1 MRTTVD
7 ITVETPGLAVDI
19 LSEAS
24 GLPKQRIKDAMAK
37 GACWWTLKGKI
48 VRLRKAKRDVKAGTR
63 MQLYYDEAVLTRK
76 APEAELLEDKGH
88 YSVWFKPHGLL
99 AQGSQWG
106 DHCSL
111 LRVAEVQLTRPC
123 FLIHRLDADAAGLML
138 IAHDSKAAAALS
150 QLFAGRTIVKQYL
163 ADVTG
168 VLDVKE
174 QTIDGDIDGKA
185 AISHVSTFY
194 INAGS
199 INTNALNSNSI
210 NASSINT
217 KAEDTEASTSR
228 VNVRIETGRK
238 HQIRRHLASIGHPI
252 VADRLYGSA
261 AGVPLQLLAYYLQFN
276 CPLTKSKMT
285 LELPERLKQLGLETL
300 QKFPKGSSLQES
312 ADAKRS

>member
-7 ITVETPGLAVDI
+7 ITVASPGLAVDI

-63 MQLYYDEAVLTRK
+63 MQLYYDEAVLARK
-76 APEAELLEDKGH
+76 APEAELLEDKGR

-111 LRVAEVQLTRPC
+111 LRVAEVQLNRPC

-150 QLFAGRTIVKQYL
+150 QLFSGRTIIKQYL

-168 VLDVKE
+168 VLDVKV
-174 QTIDGDIDGKA
+174 QTINGEIDGKA
-185 AISHVSTFY
+185 AISHVSTLY

-199 INTNALNSNSI
+199 INASAVNT
-210 NASSINT
+210 SSINT
-217 KAEDTEASTSR
+217 GASTSR

-238 HQIRRHLASIGHPI
+238 HQIRRHLAGIGHPI
-252 VADRLYGSA
+252 VADRLYGTA
-261 AGVPLQLLAYYLQFN
+261 AGVPLQLLAYYLQFD
-276 CPLTKSKMT
+276 CPLTQGKIT
-285 LELPERLKQLGLETL
+285 LELPDRLKQLAI
-300 QKFPKGSSLQES
+300 KN
-312 ADAKRS
+312 R

>member
-63 MQLYYDEAVLTRK
+63 MQLYYDEAVLARK
-76 APEAELLEDKGH
+76 APEAELLEDKGR

-111 LRVAEVQLTRPC
+111 LRVAEVQLNRPC

-174 QTIDGDIDGKA
+174 QTINGEIDGKA
-185 AISHVSTFY
+185 AISHVSTLY
-194 INAGS
+194 IN
-199 INTNALNSNSI
+199 T
-210 NASSINT
+210 SSINT
-217 KAEDTEASTSR
+217 SSIINKAVDTKVVNTEGANTKANRTEANTSR

-252 VADRLYGSA
+252 VADRLYGTA
-261 AGVPLQLLAYYLQFN
+261 AGVPLQLLAYYLQFD
-276 CPLTKSKMT
+276 CPLAKSKIT
-285 LELPERLKQLGLETL
+285 LELPERLKQLG
-300 QKFPKGSSLQES
+300 S
-312 ADAKRS
+312 DAL

>member
-63 MQLYYDEAVLTRK
+63 MQLYYDEAVLARK
-76 APEAELLEDKGH
+76 APEAELLEDKGR

-111 LRVAEVQLTRPC
+111 LRVAEVQLNRPC

-150 QLFAGRTIVKQYL
+150 QLFAGRTIIKQYL

-174 QTIDGDIDGKA
+174 QTIDGEIDGKA
-185 AISHVSTFY
+185 AISHVSTLY
-194 INAGS
+194 INTSFIDTSAA
-199 INTNALNSNSI
+199 NT
-210 NASSINT
+210 
-217 KAEDTEASTSR
+217 DASTSR

-261 AGVPLQLLAYYLQFN
+261 AGVPLHLMAYYLQFD
-276 CPLTKSKMT
+276 CPLAKSKIT
-285 LELPERLKQLGLETL
+285 LELPERLKKLGSNAL
-300 QKFPKGSSLQES
+300 
-312 ADAKRS
+312 

>member
-63 MQLYYDEAVLTRK
+63 MQLYYDEAVLARK
-76 APEAELLEDKGH
+76 APEAELLEDKGR

-111 LRVAEVQLTRPC
+111 LRVAEVQLNRPC

-150 QLFAGRTIVKQYL
+150 QLFAGRTIIKQYL

-174 QTIDGDIDGKA
+174 QTINGEIDGKA
-185 AISHVSTFY
+185 AISHVSTLY
-194 INAGS
+194 IN
-199 INTNALNSNSI
+199 T
-210 NASSINT
+210 SSINT
-217 KAEDTEASTSR
+217 SSIINKAVDTKVVNTEGANTKANRTEANTSR

-252 VADRLYGSA
+252 VADRLYGTA
-261 AGVPLQLLAYYLQFN
+261 AGVPLQLLAYYLQFD
-276 CPLTKSKMT
+276 CPLAKSKIT
-285 LELPERLKQLGLETL
+285 LELPERLKQLG
-300 QKFPKGSSLQES
+300 S
-312 ADAKRS
+312 DAL

>member
-7 ITVETPGLAVDI
+7 ITIETPGLAVDI

-63 MQLYYDEAVLTRK
+63 MQLYYDEAVLARK
-76 APEAELLEDKGH
+76 APEAELLEDKAR

-111 LRVAEVQLTRPC
+111 LRVAEVQLNRPC

-150 QLFAGRTIVKQYL
+150 QLFAGRTIIKQYL
-163 ADVTG
+163 AEVTG
-168 VLDVKE
+168 VLDVSE
-174 QTIDGDIDGKA
+174 RMIDVEIDGKA
-185 AISHVSTFY
+185 AVSHVSTLTVH
-194 INAGS
+194 NKAT
-199 INTNALNSNSI
+199 NTGAV
-210 NASSINT
+210 NT
-217 KAEDTEASTSR
+217 KATDTQASTSR

-252 VADRLYGSA
+252 VADRLYGTA
-261 AGVPLQLLAYYLQFN
+261 AGVPLQLLAYYLQFE
-276 CPLTKSKMT
+276 CPFARAKMT
-285 LELPERLKQLGLETL
+285 LELPERLKQLA
-300 QKFPKGSSLQES
+300 P
-312 ADAKRS
+312 AAP

>member
-63 MQLYYDEAVLTRK
+63 MQLYYDEAVLARK
-76 APEAELLEDKGH
+76 APVAELLEDKAR

-111 LRVAEVQLTRPC
+111 LRVAEMQLNRPC
-123 FLIHRLDADAAGLML
+123 FLVHRLDADAAGLML

-163 ADVTG
+163 AEVTG

-174 QTIDGDIDGKA
+174 QTIDGEIDGKA
-185 AISHVSTFY
+185 AVSHVTTLY

-199 INTNALNSNSI
+199 ID
-210 NASSINT
+210 ASSINT
-217 KAEDTEASTSR
+217 SSVVNKAVDTKVVHTEEANTKANRNEANTSR

-252 VADRLYGSA
+252 VADRLYGTA
-261 AGVPLQLLAYYLQFN
+261 AGVPLQLLAYYLQFD
-276 CPLTKSKMT
+276 CPLAKSKIT
-285 LELPERLKQLGLETL
+285 LELPQRLKQLV
-300 QKFPKGSSLQES
+300 S
-312 ADAKRS
+312 DAL

>member
-7 ITVETPGLAVDI
+7 ITVESPGLAVDI

-63 MQLYYDEAVLTRK
+63 MQLYYDEAVLARK
-76 APEAELLEDKGH
+76 APEAELLEDKAR

-111 LRVAEVQLTRPC
+111 LRVAEVQLNRPC

-150 QLFAGRTIVKQYL
+150 QLFAGRTIIKQYL

-168 VLDVKE
+168 VLEVKA
-174 QTIDGDIDGKA
+174 QTIDGEIDGKA
-185 AISHVSTFY
+185 AVSHVSALTV
-194 INAGS
+194 
-199 INTNALNSNSI
+199 NTL
-210 NASSINT
+210 
-217 KAEDTEASTSR
+217 ASTSR

-252 VADRLYGSA
+252 VADRLYGTA
-261 AGVPLQLLAYYLQFN
+261 AGVPLQLLAYYLQFD
-276 CPLTKSKMT
+276 CPFARVKMT
-285 LELPERLKQLGLETL
+285 LELPERLKQLA
-300 QKFPKGSSLQES
+300 P
-312 ADAKRS
+312 AAP

>member
-37 GACWWTLKGKI
+37 GACWWTLRGKI

-63 MQLYYDEAVLTRK
+63 VQLYYDEAVLARK
-76 APEAELLEDKGH
+76 APEAELLEDKSR

-111 LRVAEVQLTRPC
+111 LRVAEVQLNRPC

-150 QLFAGRTIVKQYL
+150 QLFAGRTIIKQYL

-174 QTIDGDIDGKA
+174 QTIDGNIDGKA
-185 AISHVSTFY
+185 AISHVSTLY

-217 KAEDTEASTSR
+217 KAEDTEANTSR

-276 CPLTKSKMT
+276 CPLAKSKMT

-300 QKFPKGSSLQES
+300 QKFPEGSSLRES

>member
-63 MQLYYDEAVLTRK
+63 MQLYYDEAVLARK
-76 APEAELLEDKGH
+76 APEAELLEDKGR

-99 AQGSQWG
+99 AQGSPWG

-111 LRVAEVQLTRPC
+111 LRVAEVQLNRPC

-174 QTIDGDIDGKA
+174 QTINGEIDGKA
-185 AISHVSTFY
+185 AISHVSTLY
-194 INAGS
+194 IN
-199 INTNALNSNSI
+199 T
-210 NASSINT
+210 SSINT
-217 KAEDTEASTSR
+217 SSIINKAVDTKVVNTEGANTKANRTEANTSR

-252 VADRLYGSA
+252 VADRLYGTA
-261 AGVPLQLLAYYLQFN
+261 AGVPLQLLAYYLQFD
-276 CPLTKSKMT
+276 CPLAKSKIT
-285 LELPERLKQLGLETL
+285 LELPERLKQLG
-300 QKFPKGSSLQES
+300 S
-312 ADAKRS
+312 DAL

>member
-48 VRLRKAKRDVKAGTR
+48 VRLRKAKRDVKTGTR
-63 MQLYYDEAVLTRK
+63 MQLYYDEAVLARK
-76 APEAELLEDKGH
+76 AAEAELLEDKGR

-111 LRVAEVQLTRPC
+111 LRVAEVQLNRPC

-150 QLFAGRTIVKQYL
+150 KLFAGRTIIKQYL

-168 VLDVKE
+168 VMDVKE
-174 QTIDGDIDGKA
+174 QTIGEEIDGKA
-185 AISHVSTFY
+185 AVSHVTTLY
-194 INAGS
+194 INAG
-199 INTNALNSNSI
+199 SI

-217 KAEDTEASTSR
+217 SSVVNKAVDTKVVNTEEANTKANRNDANTSR

-252 VADRLYGSA
+252 VADRLYGAA
-261 AGVPLQLLAYYLQFN
+261 AGVPLQLLAYYLQFD
-276 CPLTKSKMT
+276 CPLAKSKIT
-285 LELPERLKQLGLETL
+285 LELPERLKQLD
-300 QKFPKGSSLQES
+300 S
-312 ADAKRS
+312 DAL

>member
-63 MQLYYDEAVLTRK
+63 MQLYYDEAVLARK
-76 APEAELLEDKGH
+76 APEAELLEDKGR

-111 LRVAEVQLTRPC
+111 LRVAEVQLNRPC

-150 QLFAGRTIVKQYL
+150 QLFAGRTIIKQYL

-174 QTIDGDIDGKA
+174 QTIDGEIDGKA
-185 AISHVSTFY
+185 AISHVSTLY
-194 INAGS
+194 INTGS
-199 INTNALNSNSI
+199 INI
-210 NASSINT
+210 NFTKTSAVNT
-217 KAEDTEASTSR
+217 EAGDTKASTSR

-261 AGVPLQLLAYYLQFN
+261 AGVPLQLLAYYLQFD
-276 CPLTKSKMT
+276 CPLAKSKIT
-285 LELPERLKQLGLETL
+285 LELPERLKQLGSNA
-300 QKFPKGSSLQES
+300 Q
-312 ADAKRS
+312 

>member
-48 VRLRKAKRDVKAGTR
+48 VRLRKAKRDVKTGTR
-63 MQLYYDEAVLTRK
+63 MQLYYNEAVLARK
-76 APEAELLEDKGH
+76 APEAELLEDKSR

-111 LRVAEVQLTRPC
+111 LRVAEVRLDRPC

-150 QLFAGRTIVKQYL
+150 QLFAGRTIVKQYM

-168 VLDVKE
+168 VLNVKE
-174 QTIDGDIDGKA
+174 QMIDGEIDGKTA
-185 AISHVSTFY
+185 VSHVSARAFNTR
-194 INAGS
+194 S
-199 INTNALNSNSI
+199 INTGAVN
-210 NASSINT
+210 
-217 KAEDTEASTSR
+217 TEAGNTEAVNTRAAGNQVSTSR
-228 VNVRIETGRK
+228 VHVRIETGRK

-252 VADRLYGSA
+252 VADRLYGTA
-261 AGVPLQLLAYYLQFN
+261 ADVPLQLLAYYLQFD
-276 CPLTKSKMT
+276 CPLAQSKMT
-285 LELPERLKQLGLETL
+285 LELPERLRQLDSGA
-300 QKFPKGSSLQES
+300 F
-312 ADAKRS
+312 

>member
-48 VRLRKAKRDVKAGTR
+48 VRLRKAKRDVKIGTR
-63 MQLYYDEAVLTRK
+63 MQLYYDEAVLARK
-76 APEAELLEDKGH
+76 AAEAELLEDKGR

-111 LRVAEVQLTRPC
+111 LRVAEVQLNRPC
-123 FLIHRLDADAAGLML
+123 FLIHRLDADAVGLML

-163 ADVTG
+163 AEVTG
-168 VLDVKE
+168 VLNVKE
-174 QTIDGDIDGKA
+174 QTIDGDIDGKTA
-185 AISHVSTFY
+185 VSHVTTLC
-194 INAGS
+194 INAG
-199 INTNALNSNSI
+199 SI

-217 KAEDTEASTSR
+217 SSVISKAVDTKVVNTEEANTKANRNEANTSR

-276 CPLTKSKMT
+276 CPLAKSKIT
-285 LELPERLKQLGLETL
+285 LELPERLKQLG
-300 QKFPKGSSLQES
+300 S
-312 ADAKRS
+312 DAL

>member
-76 APEAELLEDKGH
+76 APKAELLEDKSR

-111 LRVAEVQLTRPC
+111 LRVAEVQLNRPC

-150 QLFAGRTIVKQYL
+150 QLFAGRTIIKQYL

-174 QTIDGDIDGKA
+174 RTIDGEIDGKA
-185 AISHVSTFY
+185 AISHVSTLL
-194 INAGS
+194 INTS
-199 INTNALNSNSI
+199 LINTNLVNT
-210 NASSINT
+210 SSIDTSATN
-217 KAEDTEASTSR
+217 TEASTSR

-238 HQIRRHLASIGHPI
+238 HQIRRHLAGIGHPI
-252 VADRLYGSA
+252 VADRLYGTA
-261 AGVPLQLLAYYLQFN
+261 AGVPLQLLAYYLQFD
-276 CPLTKSKMT
+276 CPLAKSKIT
-285 LELPERLKQLGLETL
+285 LELPKRLKQLG
-300 QKFPKGSSLQES
+300 S
-312 ADAKRS
+312 

>member
-63 MQLYYDEAVLTRK
+63 MQLYYDEAVLARK
-76 APEAELLEDKGH
+76 AAAAELLEDKGR

-111 LRVAEVQLTRPC
+111 LRVAEVQLNRPC

-138 IAHDSKAAAALS
+138 IAHDSKAAGALS

-163 ADVTG
+163 ANVTG

-174 QTIDGDIDGKA
+174 QTIDGEIDGKA
-185 AISHVSTFY
+185 AVSHVR
-194 INAGS
+194 
-199 INTNALNSNSI
+199 ALATDS
-210 NASSINT
+210 
-217 KAEDTEASTSR
+217 EAQTTQ

-238 HQIRRHLASIGHPI
+238 HQIRRHLTGIGHPI
-252 VADRLYGSA
+252 VADRLYGKA
-261 AGVPLQLLAYYLQFN
+261 AGVPLQLLAYYLQFD
-276 CPLTKSKMT
+276 CPLMQGKIT
-285 LELPERLKQLGLETL
+285 LELPDRLKQLAI
-300 QKFPKGSSLQES
+300 KN
-312 ADAKRS
+312 R

>member
-7 ITVETPGLAVDI
+7 ITAETPGLAVDI

-24 GLPKQRIKDAMAK
+24 GLPKQRVKDAMAK

-63 MQLYYDEAVLTRK
+63 VQLYYDEAVLARK
-76 APEAELLEDKGH
+76 APEAERLEDRGR

-111 LRVAEVQLTRPC
+111 LRVAEVQLNRPC

-138 IAHDSKAAAALS
+138 IAHDSEAAAALS
-150 QLFAGRTIVKQYL
+150 QLFAGRAIVKQYL

-168 VLDVKE
+168 VMDVKE
-174 QTIDGDIDGKA
+174 QTIDEEIDGKTA
-185 AISHVSTFY
+185 VSHV
-194 INAGS
+194 NALSFNTRS
-199 INTNALNSNSI
+199 INTGAVNTEAV
-210 NASSINT
+210 NT
-217 KAEDTEASTSR
+217 KAAGDEASTSR

-252 VADRLYGSA
+252 VADRLYGTA
-261 AGVPLQLLAYYLQFN
+261 AGVPLQLLAYYLQFD
-276 CPLTKSKMT
+276 CPLSKSKMT
-285 LELPERLKQLGLETL
+285 LELPERLKQLG
-300 QKFPKGSSLQES
+300 S
-312 ADAKRS
+312 DAL

>member
-63 MQLYYDEAVLTRK
+63 VQLYYDEAVLARK
-76 APEAELLEDKGH
+76 APEAELLEDKSR

-111 LRVAEVQLTRPC
+111 LRVAEVQLNRPC

-150 QLFAGRTIVKQYL
+150 QLFAGRTIIKQYL

-174 QTIDGDIDGKA
+174 QTIDGNIDGKA
-185 AISHVSTFY
+185 AISHVSTLY

-217 KAEDTEASTSR
+217 KAEDTEANTSR

-276 CPLTKSKMT
+276 CPLAKSKMT

-300 QKFPKGSSLQES
+300 QKFPEGSSLRES